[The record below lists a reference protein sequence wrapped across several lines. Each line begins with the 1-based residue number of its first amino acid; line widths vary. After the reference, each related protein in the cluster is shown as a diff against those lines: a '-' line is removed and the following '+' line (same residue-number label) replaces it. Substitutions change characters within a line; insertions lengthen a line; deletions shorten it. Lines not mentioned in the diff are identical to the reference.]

1 MKMQNITAKELSAI
15 EDQLSYEQLLIK
27 KYKYYASI
35 CQDAQIKTIC
45 EQTATQHKAHYDA
58 IMKYLEG

>member
-1 MKMQNITAKELSAI
+1 MQNITVKELTAI
-15 EDQLSYEQLLIK
+15 EDQLSCEQLLIK

-45 EQTATQHKAHYDA
+45 EQIAMQHKSHYDT